1 MPASGRVWVDEKA
14 RAEIER
20 GALHVYIQ
28 HVVRAEAR
36 PGEWVEIVHGGETL
50 GYGLYNPRSSIPV
63 KIFSR
68 DEIEINEY
76 VARRLEEAHRT
87 KSKRYGDVFRWIFA
101 EGDRVPG
108 LIVDRF
114 RDVAVVR
121 YSVLG
126 LERVLGTIADVLQGF
141 GVEHVYLKNV
151 GGALK
156 KEGIKEEER
165 FLVGKKGVVEI
176 QEGEARFIVDVVR
189 GQKTGFYL
197 DQRENR
203 IELEK
208 WVGAG
213 DRVLDVFA
221 YTGGFGIHAAIRG
234 ARVTFVEMGRL
245 NAEMLK
251 RNMEVNGV
259 EGKIIVGNALDVLRK
274 ERQEYD
280 IIVLDPP
287 ALAKEGSK
295 EGAKRTYFELNRRAV
310 RLLDGGILVSCSCSH
325 PITPKDFLG
334 ILRAAAEREGKTITL
349 LGSMRGQAPDHTVY
363 LPQPETQYLKCVFGV
378 VE

>member
-14 RAEIER
+14 REEIER
-20 GALHVYIQ
+20 GALHIYAQ

-36 PGEWVEIVHGGETL
+36 PGEWVEIVHGSETL
-50 GYGLYNPRSSIPV
+50 GYGLYNPLSSISV
-63 KIFSR
+63 KLFSR
-68 DEIEINEY
+68 GEDDLNEY
-76 VARRLEEAHRT
+76 VARRLEETHRT
-87 KSKRYGDVFRWIFA
+87 KSRIYRDVFRWIFA

-126 LERVLGTIADVLQGF
+126 LERALETVVDVLQGF
-141 GVEHVYLKNV
+141 GVEHIYLKNV
-151 GGALK
+151 GGSLR
-156 KEGIKEEER
+156 KEGIQEETR
-165 FLVGKKGVVEI
+165 FLMGKKSVVEI
-176 QEGEARFIVDVVR
+176 KEGNARFIVDVVR

-203 IELEK
+203 VELER
-208 WVGAG
+208 WVEAG

-221 YTGGFGIHAAIRG
+221 YTGGFGIHAAIKG
-234 ARVTFVEMGRL
+234 AHVTFVEMGRL
-245 NAEMLK
+245 NAKMIK
-251 RNMEVNGV
+251 RNLELNGV
-259 EGKIIVGNALDVLRK
+259 EGNIIVGNALDVLGK
-274 ERQEYD
+274 EHHEYD

-295 EGAKRTYFELNRRAV
+295 EGAKRTYFELNRRAI